1 MEQGEFLLPSKSKF
15 SNLFKTHFLLRDF
28 VESGIIDNIIKLL
41 EKHLQPTLNIM
52 LKRQPQFPLSPSFS
66 KCLQQIIQNKT
77 LLVKTF
83 NYLTDIL
90 NNPDQGILF

>member
-1 MEQGEFLLPSKSKF
+1 MRIYLKF
-15 SNLFKTHFLLRDF
+15 TSSHRDF
-28 VESGIIDNIIKLL
+28 VEAGIIDNIIKLL

-77 LLVKTF
+77 LLAKTF

-90 NNPDQGILF
+90 NNPDQGSIVEIFEPLIPLSFYI